1 MINQDIFLLILIN
14 SKYPSRFMNNDQSN
28 NISHSNKSSSGI
40 KHKYLVEIVGT
51 FILVYAIASTATVYT
66 DSGQ

>member
-28 NISHSNKSSSGI
+28 NISHSNKSSYGI

-51 FILVYAIASTATVYT
+51 FILVYAIASAATV
-66 DSGQ
+66 